1 MGKTKLK
8 IVISALAHTAI
19 EKYCVAGNEAMPKIL
34 QLKEVAEEL
43 AEFWGVEDLKDLFSD
58 TLRGKGI
65 L

>member
-1 MGKTKLK
+1 MSKTKLK

-43 AEFWGVEDLKDLFSD
+43 AEFWGMDDLKNLFLD
-58 TLRGKGI
+58 TLKGKGI

>member
-1 MGKTKLK
+1 MSKTKLK

-43 AEFWGVEDLKDLFSD
+43 AEFWGMDDLKNLFFD
-58 TLRGKGI
+58 TLKGKGI

>member
-19 EKYCVAGNEAMPKIL
+19 EKYCVAGDEAIPEIL
-34 QLKEVAEEL
+34 QLKDAAEEL
-43 AEFWGVEDLKDLFSD
+43 AEFWGMDDLKNLFFD
-58 TLRGKGI
+58 TLKGKGI